1 MRIPRQEDLAILLM
15 SELARG
21 TGKLRVPLSEISRKH
36 GVSALFLK
44 KLARLL
50 RQAGLVISKEGVGGG
65 YSLAKKP
72 AAISVWDIMQALA
85 VKPYAVPEAVR
96 EREACPIYTGC
107 LPQTIQHTLAQA
119 MERSFRTIT
128 MKNLVSR

>member
-1 MRIPRQEDLAILLM
+1 MRIPKQEDLAILLM
-15 SELARG
+15 SELASS
-21 TGKLRVPLSEISRKH
+21 GKRRMPLSEISKKH

-85 VKPYAVPEAVR
+85 VKPYAVPEVVR
-96 EREACPIYTGC
+96 ERAACPIYTRC
-107 LPQTIQHTLAQA
+107 LPQTIQHTLSQA